1 MALQINDSFQINS
14 AVPIDTRIML
24 TKNEMLNV
32 DENLMP
38 DVYFAICTDG
48 KFYLYNKTNS
58 VDPTTGKFRVLEG
71 SGSAK
76 IDKWVSKNSYNT
88 DDLVVYNNAIYQCI
102 ATNNDTVFDK
112 TKWKVLGSD
121 FKIEEWATGKDYKEK
136 DLVIYSGKLYQ
147 CTTSPQAGNTTF
159 DDTEWLN
166 LSGETV
172 FTKVDKTTIDL
183 ATDLATGNY
192 ILNGEI
198 KGITF
203 ANEVSSVLVDGDV
216 YTITTLSGKVYSF
229 DIVKGTKVE
238 DKFATETKVDDKI
251 HDSLYETIIEHYEKS
266 DVSVVGALEIVS
278 DTSSPSATQI
288 KLSDVTP
295 VIGWT
300 PVGGEYA
307 LLVPEHDVTTYM
319 PRTETYTKTE
329 VDEKIGEA
337 ECSTTEEL
345 EIYGVE
351 DLFGIPDGTK
361 IPEKT
366 LHMELFKKIFQ
377 KIIHPTYVPPV
388 LKVVADK
395 VLVEKGVAT
404 DVVLTPTFTKN
415 DAGDVN
421 TVTVYKDGVQVDT
434 QATTSV
440 SPYTLSAVNLTAEAT
455 YKYEVAYDEGAVKKN
470 NKGDDDRT
478 GIIEAG
484 TIFKEVK
491 IKPVLA
497 TYVGVVDN
505 GNVDETNIVANCEKL
520 IRENTTLTKKVS
532 PVFQTVVFATTGTL
546 TSIINQNNYEVLSSF
561 TKTVVSIGGEN
572 YNVYALENINVNN
585 FAYTFKF

>member
-1 MALQINDSFQINS
+1 MAIITDLSFLLENKGTLDAKQNFKTIADMKAFDERFLSDTSLATCDEDGGLYIFNAKNS
-14 AVPIDTRIML
+14 DDPKTGKWRAV
-24 TKNEMLNV
+24 EGSVV
-32 DENLMP
+32 DVVEK
-38 DVYFAICTDG
+38 D
-48 KFYLYNKTNS
+48 NKTS
-58 VDPTTGKFRVLEG
+58 V
-71 SGSAK
+71 S
-76 IDKWVSKNSYNT
+76 SKG
-88 DDLVVYNNAIYQCI
+88 VY
-102 ATNNDTVFDK
+102 
-112 TKWKVLGSD
+112 G
-121 FKIEEWATGKDYKEK
+121 E
-136 DLVIYSGKLYQ
+136 LY
-147 CTTSPQAGNTTF
+147 
-159 DDTEWLN
+159 
-166 LSGETV
+166 
-172 FTKVDKTTIDL
+172 TTIPETQD
-183 ATDLATGNY
+183 AY
-192 ILNGEI
+192 I
-198 KGITF
+198 
-203 ANEVSSVLVDGDV
+203 
-216 YTITTLSGKVYSF
+216 
-229 DIVKGTKVE
+229 KVE
-238 DKFATETKVDDKI
+238 GA
-251 HDSLYETIIEHYEKS
+251 S
-266 DVSVVGALEIVS
+266 VSGALEVVDDATVS
-278 DTSSPSATQI
+278 PTSTQI
-288 KLSDVTP
+288 KVSDVTP
-295 VIGWT
+295 VRDALYTPSIGDF
-300 PVGGEYA
+300 VVLELG
-307 LLVPEHDVTTYM
+307 VPEHDVTTYM
-319 PRTETYTKTE
+319 PRTETYTKSE
-329 VDEKIGEA
+329 VDEKIGET

-404 DVVLTPTFTKN
+404 DVTLTPTFTKN

-421 TVTVYKDGVQVDT
+421 TVTVYKDGAQVDT

-440 SPYTLSAVNLTAEAT
+440 SPYTLSGVNLTAEAT

>member
-1 MALQINDSFQINS
+1 MAIITDLSFLLENKGTLDAKQNFKTIADMKAFDERFLSDTAVCTCNEDGSLYIYNAKNS
-14 AVPIDTRIML
+14 DDPKTGKWRAV
-24 TKNEMLNV
+24 EGSVV
-32 DENLMP
+32 DVVEK
-38 DVYFAICTDG
+38 D
-48 KFYLYNKTNS
+48 NKTS
-58 VDPTTGKFRVLEG
+58 V
-71 SGSAK
+71 S
-76 IDKWVSKNSYNT
+76 SKG
-88 DDLVVYNNAIYQCI
+88 VY
-102 ATNNDTVFDK
+102 
-112 TKWKVLGSD
+112 G
-121 FKIEEWATGKDYKEK
+121 E
-136 DLVIYSGKLYQ
+136 LY
-147 CTTSPQAGNTTF
+147 
-159 DDTEWLN
+159 
-166 LSGETV
+166 
-172 FTKVDKTTIDL
+172 TTIPETQD
-183 ATDLATGNY
+183 AY
-192 ILNGEI
+192 I
-198 KGITF
+198 
-203 ANEVSSVLVDGDV
+203 
-216 YTITTLSGKVYSF
+216 
-229 DIVKGTKVE
+229 KVE
-238 DKFATETKVDDKI
+238 GA
-251 HDSLYETIIEHYEKS
+251 S
-266 DVSVVGALEIVS
+266 VSGALEVVDDATVS
-278 DTSSPSATQI
+278 PTSTQI
-288 KLSDVTP
+288 KVSNVTP
-295 VIGWT
+295 VRDALYTPSIGDF
-300 PVGGEYA
+300 VVLELG
-307 LLVPEHDVTTYM
+307 VPEHDVTTYM

-415 DAGDVN
+415 DAGNVN
-421 TVTVYKDGVQVDT
+421 TVTVYKDNVQVDT
-434 QATTSV
+434 QSVTSV

-561 TKTVVSIGGEN
+561 TKTVVSISGEN

>member
-1 MALQINDSFQINS
+1 MAIITDLSFLLENKGTLDAKQNFKTIAEMKAFDERFLSDTAVCTCNEDGSLYIFNAKNS
-14 AVPIDTRIML
+14 DDPKTGKWRAV
-24 TKNEMLNV
+24 EGSVV
-32 DENLMP
+32 DVVEKDNKTSVSSKG
-38 DVYFAICTDG
+38 VYGELYTTVPKVPMFYKLAEKQDGTEGLIIVADGTLTDG
-48 KFYLYNKTNS
+48 NTQVEEATVNANKA
-58 VDPTTGKFRVLEG
+58 DG
-71 SGSAK
+71 
-76 IDKWVSKNSYNT
+76 
-88 DDLVVYNNAIYQCI
+88 DLTVY
-102 ATNNDTVFDK
+102 TVGQYM
-112 TKWKVLGSD
+112 L
-121 FKIEEWATGKDYKEK
+121 KIEE
-136 DLVIYSGKLYQ
+136 
-147 CTTSPQAGNTTF
+147 
-159 DDTEWLN
+159 
-166 LSGETV
+166 
-172 FTKVDKTTIDL
+172 
-183 ATDLATGNY
+183 
-192 ILNGEI
+192 
-198 KGITF
+198 
-203 ANEVSSVLVDGDV
+203 
-216 YTITTLSGKVYSF
+216 
-229 DIVKGTKVE
+229 
-238 DKFATETKVDDKI
+238 
-251 HDSLYETIIEHYEKS
+251 
-266 DVSVVGALEIVS
+266 
-278 DTSSPSATQI
+278 
-288 KLSDVTP
+288 
-295 VIGWT
+295 
-300 PVGGEYA
+300 
-307 LLVPEHDVTTYM
+307 VPEHDVTTYM

-345 EIYGVE
+345 EIYGVD

-377 KIIHPTYVPPV
+377 KIIHPTYIDPV

-404 DVVLTPTFTKN
+404 DVTLTPTFTKN
-415 DAGDVN
+415 DAGNVN
-421 TVTVYKDGVQVDT
+421 TVTVYKDNVQVDT

-440 SPYTLSAVNLTAEAT
+440 SPYTLSGVNLTTEAT

-491 IKPVLA
+491 VKPVLA

-520 IRENTTLTKKVS
+520 IRENTTLVKKVS

-572 YNVYALENINVNN
+572 YNVYALENINVSN

>member
-1 MALQINDSFQINS
+1 MAIITDLSFLLENKGTLDAKQNFKTIAEMKAFDERFLANTSLATCDEDGSLYIFNAKNS
-14 AVPIDTRIML
+14 DDPKTGKWRAV
-24 TKNEMLNV
+24 EGSVV
-32 DENLMP
+32 DVVEK
-38 DVYFAICTDG
+38 D
-48 KFYLYNKTNS
+48 NKTS
-58 VDPTTGKFRVLEG
+58 V
-71 SGSAK
+71 S
-76 IDKWVSKNSYNT
+76 SKG
-88 DDLVVYNNAIYQCI
+88 VY
-102 ATNNDTVFDK
+102 
-112 TKWKVLGSD
+112 G
-121 FKIEEWATGKDYKEK
+121 E
-136 DLVIYSGKLYQ
+136 LY
-147 CTTSPQAGNTTF
+147 
-159 DDTEWLN
+159 
-166 LSGETV
+166 
-172 FTKVDKTTIDL
+172 TTIPETQD
-183 ATDLATGNY
+183 AY
-192 ILNGEI
+192 I
-198 KGITF
+198 
-203 ANEVSSVLVDGDV
+203 
-216 YTITTLSGKVYSF
+216 
-229 DIVKGTKVE
+229 KVE
-238 DKFATETKVDDKI
+238 GA
-251 HDSLYETIIEHYEKS
+251 S
-266 DVSVVGALEIVS
+266 VSGALEVVDDATVS
-278 DTSSPSATQI
+278 PTSTQI
-288 KLSDVTP
+288 KVSNVTP
-295 VIGWT
+295 VRDALYTPSIGDF
-300 PVGGEYA
+300 VVLELG
-307 LLVPEHDVTTYM
+307 VPEHDVTTYM

-329 VDEKIGEA
+329 VDKKIGET

-361 IPEKT
+361 IPKKT

-415 DAGDVN
+415 DAGNVN
-421 TVTVYKDGVQVDT
+421 TVTVYKDNVQVDT
-434 QATTSV
+434 QAVTSV

-484 TIFKEVK
+484 TIFKEIK

-520 IRENTTLTKKVS
+520 IRENTTLVKKVS

-561 TKTVVSIGGEN
+561 TKTIVSIGGVN